1 MELRILSIYDIDKQE
16 LESVKL
22 RGKTLTKKI
31 PTDNTD
37 NINNNLTIMR

>member
-22 RGKTLTKKI
+22 RGKKLSLK
-31 PTDNTD
+31 NSH
-37 NINNNLTIMR
+37 R